1 MDKNSLNTN
10 KQFMIGNGMLAFG
23 VFAVIIIFLYMSF
36 RFQRK
41 ADKVQTY
48 EGVYNIELTN
58 SFAGDSIAVYLNDSL
73 LLDQTMPDANLKVEI
88 KRFAEDN
95 VLMVVDNKTDKTTPF
110 NLNPDQYYCQ
120 PRNRSRKENGKQ
132 TGSHN
137 NLCIFYHTGSPILI
151 RKLSTHQVS
160 YSHAKTCQHHNES
173 HTVFTETCHV
183 RHQRSDIAIPT
194 KDASVSEHGRNY
206 QQPWSQ
212 ILQKTELPFQTCIW
226 QSRQ

>member
-110 NLNPDQYYCQ
+110 NLNAEG
-120 PRNRSRKENGKQ
+120 SRVEVKKSGDV
-132 TGSHN
+132 
-137 NLCIFYHTGSPILI
+137 IYILE
-151 RKLSTHQVS
+151 READSLL
-160 YSHAKTCQHHNES
+160 E
-173 HTVFTETCHV
+173 
-183 RHQRSDIAIPT
+183 
-194 KDASVSEHGRNY
+194 
-206 QQPWSQ
+206 
-212 ILQKTELPFQTCIW
+212 
-226 QSRQ
+226 

>member
-48 EGVYNIELTN
+48 EGVYNIELTD

-110 NLNPDQYYCQ
+110 NLNPEGSRVEVKKSGDVIYILEREADSLLEYGIKGNDKADQYD
-120 PRNRSRKENGKQ
+120 KD
-132 TGSHN
+132 
-137 NLCIFYHTGSPILI
+137 
-151 RKLSTHQVS
+151 THQS
-160 YSHAKTCQHHNES
+160 RIPITI
-173 HTVFTETCHV
+173 
-183 RHQRSDIAIPT
+183 RHLWVATIT
-194 KDASVSEHGRNY
+194 
-206 QQPWSQ
+206 
-212 ILQKTELPFQTCIW
+212 
-226 QSRQ
+226 

>member
-110 NLNPDQYYCQ
+110 NLNPEG
-120 PRNRSRKENGKQ
+120 SRVEVKKSGDVIYILERKRLLSGARMQMVVSKIILPWNLNIAKQ
-132 TGSHN
+132 NYGRQ
-137 NLCIFYHTGSPILI
+137 LLLQILI
-151 RKLSTHQVS
+151 KL
-160 YSHAKTCQHHNES
+160 
-173 HTVFTETCHV
+173 
-183 RHQRSDIAIPT
+183 
-194 KDASVSEHGRNY
+194 
-206 QQPWSQ
+206 
-212 ILQKTELPFQTCIW
+212 
-226 QSRQ
+226 

>member
-1 MDKNSLNTN
+1 MGKNSLNTN

-48 EGVYNIELTN
+48 EGVYNIELAN

-73 LLDQTMPDANLKVEI
+73 LLDQTMPDASLKVEI

-110 NLNPDQYYCQ
+110 NLNPKG
-120 PRNRSRKENGKQ
+120 SRVEIKKSGDV
-132 TGSHN
+132 
-137 NLCIFYHTGSPILI
+137 IYILE
-151 RKLSTHQVS
+151 READSFL
-160 YSHAKTCQHHNES
+160 E
-173 HTVFTETCHV
+173 
-183 RHQRSDIAIPT
+183 
-194 KDASVSEHGRNY
+194 
-206 QQPWSQ
+206 
-212 ILQKTELPFQTCIW
+212 
-226 QSRQ
+226 

>member
-41 ADKVQTY
+41 AD
-48 EGVYNIELTN
+48 NIELTN

-110 NLNPDQYYCQ
+110 NLNPEG
-120 PRNRSRKENGKQ
+120 SRVEVKKSGDV
-132 TGSHN
+132 
-137 NLCIFYHTGSPILI
+137 IYILE
-151 RKLSTHQVS
+151 READSLL
-160 YSHAKTCQHHNES
+160 E
-173 HTVFTETCHV
+173 
-183 RHQRSDIAIPT
+183 
-194 KDASVSEHGRNY
+194 
-206 QQPWSQ
+206 
-212 ILQKTELPFQTCIW
+212 
-226 QSRQ
+226 

>member
-73 LLDQTMPDANLKVEI
+73 LLDQIMKVEI

-110 NLNPDQYYCQ
+110 NLNPEG
-120 PRNRSRKENGKQ
+120 SRVEVKKSGDV
-132 TGSHN
+132 
-137 NLCIFYHTGSPILI
+137 IYILE
-151 RKLSTHQVS
+151 READSLL
-160 YSHAKTCQHHNES
+160 E
-173 HTVFTETCHV
+173 
-183 RHQRSDIAIPT
+183 
-194 KDASVSEHGRNY
+194 
-206 QQPWSQ
+206 
-212 ILQKTELPFQTCIW
+212 
-226 QSRQ
+226 

>member
-95 VLMVVDNKTDKTTPF
+95 VLMVVDNNTDKTTPF
-110 NLNPDQYYCQ
+110 NLNPEG
-120 PRNRSRKENGKQ
+120 SRVEVKKSGDV
-132 TGSHN
+132 
-137 NLCIFYHTGSPILI
+137 IYILE
-151 RKLSTHQVS
+151 READSLL
-160 YSHAKTCQHHNES
+160 E
-173 HTVFTETCHV
+173 
-183 RHQRSDIAIPT
+183 
-194 KDASVSEHGRNY
+194 
-206 QQPWSQ
+206 
-212 ILQKTELPFQTCIW
+212 
-226 QSRQ
+226 

>member
-110 NLNPDQYYCQ
+110 NLNPEGSRVEVKKEWRCDLYLRKRSRFPFGIKGNSDKADQYDK
-120 PRNRSRKENGKQ
+120 N
-132 TGSHN
+132 
-137 NLCIFYHTGSPILI
+137 
-151 RKLSTHQVS
+151 S
-160 YSHAKTCQHHNES
+160 Y
-173 HTVFTETCHV
+173 
-183 RHQRSDIAIPT
+183 
-194 KDASVSEHGRNY
+194 
-206 QQPWSQ
+206 
-212 ILQKTELPFQTCIW
+212 
-226 QSRQ
+226 QSRIPITQSGIYG

>member
-1 MDKNSLNTN
+1 MGKNSLNTN

-48 EGVYNIELTN
+48 EGVYNIELAN

-73 LLDQTMPDANLKVEI
+73 LLDQTMPNASLKVEI

-110 NLNPDQYYCQ
+110 NLNPKG
-120 PRNRSRKENGKQ
+120 SRVEVKKSGDM
-132 TGSHN
+132 
-137 NLCIFYHTGSPILI
+137 IYILE
-151 RKLSTHQVS
+151 READSFL
-160 YSHAKTCQHHNES
+160 E
-173 HTVFTETCHV
+173 
-183 RHQRSDIAIPT
+183 
-194 KDASVSEHGRNY
+194 
-206 QQPWSQ
+206 
-212 ILQKTELPFQTCIW
+212 
-226 QSRQ
+226 

>member
-48 EGVYNIELTN
+48 E
-58 SFAGDSIAVYLNDSL
+58 DDSL

-110 NLNPDQYYCQ
+110 NLNPEG
-120 PRNRSRKENGKQ
+120 SRVEVKKSGDV
-132 TGSHN
+132 
-137 NLCIFYHTGSPILI
+137 IYILE
-151 RKLSTHQVS
+151 READSLL
-160 YSHAKTCQHHNES
+160 E
-173 HTVFTETCHV
+173 
-183 RHQRSDIAIPT
+183 
-194 KDASVSEHGRNY
+194 
-206 QQPWSQ
+206 
-212 ILQKTELPFQTCIW
+212 
-226 QSRQ
+226 

>member
-73 LLDQTMPDANLKVEI
+73 LLDQTMPDANLKVEGTSI
-88 KRFAEDN
+88 N
-95 VLMVVDNKTDKTTPF
+95 
-110 NLNPDQYYCQ
+110 
-120 PRNRSRKENGKQ
+120 
-132 TGSHN
+132 
-137 NLCIFYHTGSPILI
+137 
-151 RKLSTHQVS
+151 
-160 YSHAKTCQHHNES
+160 
-173 HTVFTETCHV
+173 
-183 RHQRSDIAIPT
+183 
-194 KDASVSEHGRNY
+194 
-206 QQPWSQ
+206 
-212 ILQKTELPFQTCIW
+212 
-226 QSRQ
+226 

>member
-110 NLNPDQYYCQ
+110 NLNPEGS
-120 PRNRSRKENGKQ
+120 RVEVKKRSRFPFGIKGNSDKAGQYDK
-132 TGSHN
+132 N
-137 NLCIFYHTGSPILI
+137 
-151 RKLSTHQVS
+151 S
-160 YSHAKTCQHHNES
+160 Y
-173 HTVFTETCHV
+173 
-183 RHQRSDIAIPT
+183 
-194 KDASVSEHGRNY
+194 
-206 QQPWSQ
+206 
-212 ILQKTELPFQTCIW
+212 
-226 QSRQ
+226 QSRIPITQSGIYG

>member
-48 EGVYNIELTN
+48 EGVYNTELTN

-95 VLMVVDNKTDKTTPF
+95 VLMVVDNKTDETTPF
-110 NLNPDQYYCQ
+110 NLNPEG
-120 PRNRSRKENGKQ
+120 SRVEVKKSGDV
-132 TGSHN
+132 
-137 NLCIFYHTGSPILI
+137 IYILE
-151 RKLSTHQVS
+151 READSLL
-160 YSHAKTCQHHNES
+160 E
-173 HTVFTETCHV
+173 
-183 RHQRSDIAIPT
+183 
-194 KDASVSEHGRNY
+194 
-206 QQPWSQ
+206 
-212 ILQKTELPFQTCIW
+212 
-226 QSRQ
+226 

>member
-73 LLDQTMPDANLKVEI
+73 LLDQIMPDANLKVEI

-95 VLMVVDNKTDKTTPF
+95 VLMVVDNKTDRDHTF
-110 NLNPDQYYCQ
+110 Q
-120 PRNRSRKENGKQ
+120 P
-132 TGSHN
+132 
-137 NLCIFYHTGSPILI
+137 
-151 RKLSTHQVS
+151 
-160 YSHAKTCQHHNES
+160 ES
-173 HTVFTETCHV
+173 
-183 RHQRSDIAIPT
+183 
-194 KDASVSEHGRNY
+194 GR
-206 QQPWSQ
+206 
-212 ILQKTELPFQTCIW
+212 
-226 QSRQ
+226 